1 LTQENMK
8 KQSGVLQRWD
18 DERGFGF
25 ITDKKGRD
33 IFVHVSAFCRIRSR
47 PKAGEKVLF
56 RVEPDAA
63 KGVRAVEVERCWRP
77 AHLLL
82 PEFLFPVWVVG
93 AFYGAL
99 WWFFSQNA
107 FWFFLIIFLLLI
119 AGLTFLMFGL
129 DKRAALNERQ
139 RVPEKTLHL
148 LSLAGGWPG
157 ALLARPLFRH
167 KTRKQPF
174 RTVFWLTVVVNL
186 VAVGVFLFSSQAAP
200 LRDWLDVQALSWLI
214 TLNQWGWIS
223 SPV

>member
-1 LTQENMK
+1 M
-8 KQSGVLQRWD
+8 
-18 DERGFGF
+18 
-25 ITDKKGRD
+25 
-33 IFVHVSAFCRIRSR
+33 
-47 PKAGEKVLF
+47 
-56 RVEPDAA
+56 
-63 KGVRAVEVERCWRP
+63 
-77 AHLLL
+77 
-82 PEFLFPVWVVG
+82 VG
-93 AFYGAL
+93 AFYGGL

-107 FWFFLIIFLLLI
+107 FWFFLIISLLLI

-186 VAVGVFLFSSQAAP
+186 VAVGVFLFSPQAAP

-214 TLNQWGWIS
+214 TLKQWGWIS

>member
-1 LTQENMK
+1 MK

-33 IFVHVSAFCRIRSR
+33 IFVHVSAFGRIRSR

-82 PEFLFPVWVVG
+82 PEFLLPLLVV
-93 AFYGAL
+93 AVFYGAFWL
-99 WWFFSQNA
+99 FFSKNA

-139 RVPEKTLHL
+139 RVPENTLHL

-157 ALLARPLFRH
+157 GLLARPLFRH

-174 RTVFWLTVVVNL
+174 RTVFWLMVVVNL
-186 VAVGVFLFSSQAAP
+186 VAVGVFLFSPQAAP

-214 TLNQWGWIS
+214 TLKQWGWIS

>member
-1 LTQENMK
+1 MK

-33 IFVHVSAFCRIRSR
+33 IFVHVSAFGRIRSR

-82 PEFLFPVWVVG
+82 PEFLLPLLVV
-93 AFYGAL
+93 AVFYGAFWL
-99 WWFFSQNA
+99 FFSKNA

-139 RVPEKTLHL
+139 RVPENTLHL

-157 ALLARPLFRH
+157 GLLARPLFRH

-174 RTVFWLTVVVNL
+174 RTVFWLMVVGNL
-186 VAVGVFLFSSQAAP
+186 VTVGVFLFSPQAAP

-214 TLNQWGWIS
+214 TLKQWGCIS

>member
-1 LTQENMK
+1 MK

-25 ITDKKGRD
+25 IIDKKGRD
-33 IFVHVSAFCRIRSR
+33 IFVHVSAFGRIRSR

-82 PEFLFPVWVVG
+82 PEFLLPLLVV
-93 AFYGAL
+93 AVFYGAFWL
-99 WWFFSQNA
+99 FFSKNA

-139 RVPEKTLHL
+139 RVPENTLHL

-157 ALLARPLFRH
+157 GLLARPLFRH

-174 RTVFWLTVVVNL
+174 RTVFWLMVVVNL
-186 VAVGVFLFSSQAAP
+186 VAVGVFLFSPQAAP

-214 TLNQWGWIS
+214 TLKQWGWIS

>member
-1 LTQENMK
+1 MYKRQ
-8 KQSGVLQRWD
+8 
-18 DERGFGF
+18 
-25 ITDKKGRD
+25 
-33 IFVHVSAFCRIRSR
+33 
-47 PKAGEKVLF
+47 
-56 RVEPDAA
+56 EPDAA

-82 PEFLFPVWVVG
+82 PEFLFPVLVVG

-99 WWFFSQNA
+99 WWFFSKNA
-107 FWFFLIIFLLLI
+107 FWVFLSPLLI
-119 AGLTFLMFGL
+119 FIAVLTFIMFGL

-139 RVPEKTLHL
+139 RVPENTLHL

-157 ALLARPLFRH
+157 GLLARPLFRH

-174 RTVFWLTVVVNL
+174 RTVFWLMVVVNL
-186 VAVGVFLFSSQAAP
+186 VAVGVFLFSPQAAP

-214 TLNQWGWIS
+214 TLKQWGWIS

>member
-1 LTQENMK
+1 MK

-33 IFVHVSAFCRIRSR
+33 IFVHVSAFGRIRSR

-82 PEFLFPVWVVG
+82 PEFLFPVLVVG

-139 RVPEKTLHL
+139 RVSENTLHL

-174 RTVFWLTVVVNL
+174 RTVFWLMVVVNL
-186 VAVGVFLFSSQAAP
+186 VAVGVFLFSPQAAP

-214 TLNQWGWIS
+214 TLKQWGWIS

>member
-1 LTQENMK
+1 MK
-8 KQSGVLQRWD
+8 KQSGVLKSWD
-18 DERGFGF
+18 DVRGFGF

-33 IFVHVSAFCRIRSR
+33 IFVHVSAFARIRSR

-82 PEFLFPVWVVG
+82 PEFLFPLMMVG
-93 AFYGAL
+93 AFYGVL

-107 FWFFLIIFLLLI
+107 FWIFLIIFLLLI

-139 RVPEKTLHL
+139 RVPENTLQL

-174 RTVFWLTVVVNL
+174 RTVFWLVVVVNL
-186 VAVGVFLFSSQAAP
+186 AVLGFFLFSPQAAP

-214 TLNQWGWIS
+214 TLKEWG
-223 SPV
+223 

>member
-1 LTQENMK
+1 MK

-33 IFVHVSAFCRIRSR
+33 IFVHVSAFGRIRSR

-82 PEFLFPVWVVG
+82 PEFLLPLLVV
-93 AFYGAL
+93 AVFYGAFWL
-99 WWFFSQNA
+99 FFSKNA

-139 RVPEKTLHL
+139 RVPENTLHL

-157 ALLARPLFRH
+157 GLLARPLFRH

-174 RTVFWLTVVVNL
+174 RTVFWLMVVGNL
-186 VAVGVFLFSSQAAP
+186 VTVGVFLFSPQAAP

-214 TLNQWGWIS
+214 TLKQWGWIS

>member
-1 LTQENMK
+1 MK
-8 KQSGVLQRWD
+8 KQSGVLKSWD
-18 DERGFGF
+18 DVRGFGF

-33 IFVHVSAFCRIRSR
+33 IYVHVSAFGCIRSR

-82 PEFLFPVWVVG
+82 PEFLFPLMMVG
-93 AFYGAL
+93 AFYGVL

-107 FWFFLIIFLLLI
+107 FWIFLIIFLLLI

-139 RVPEKTLHL
+139 RVPENTLQL

-174 RTVFWLTVVVNL
+174 
-186 VAVGVFLFSSQAAP
+186 ALFSG
-200 LRDWLDVQALSWLI
+200 WWSW
-214 TLNQWGWIS
+214 
-223 SPV
+223 

>member
-1 LTQENMK
+1 MK

-25 ITDKKGRD
+25 IADKKGRD
-33 IFVHVSAFCRIRSR
+33 IFVHVSAFGRIRSR
-47 PKAGEKVLF
+47 PQAGEKVLF

-82 PEFLFPVWVVG
+82 PEFLIPVLMVG

-119 AGLTFLMFGL
+119 AGLTFLMFAL
-129 DKRAALNERQ
+129 DKRAAVNERQ
-139 RVPEKTLHL
+139 RVPENTLHL

-157 ALLARPLFRH
+157 GLLARPLFRH

-174 RTVFWLTVVVNL
+174 RTFFWLMVVVNL
-186 VAVGVFLFSSQAAP
+186 VAVGVFLFSPQAAP

-214 TLNQWGWIS
+214 TLKQWGWIS

>member
-1 LTQENMK
+1 MK

-33 IFVHVSAFCRIRSR
+33 IFVHVSAFGRIRSR

-82 PEFLFPVWVVG
+82 PEFLLPLLVV
-93 AFYGAL
+93 AVFYGAFWL
-99 WWFFSQNA
+99 FFSKNA

-139 RVPEKTLHL
+139 RMPENTLHL

-157 ALLARPLFRH
+157 GLLARPLFRH

-174 RTVFWLTVVVNL
+174 RTVFWLMVVVNL
-186 VAVGVFLFSSQAAP
+186 VAVGVFLFSPQAAP

-214 TLNQWGWIS
+214 TLKQWGWIS

>member
-1 LTQENMK
+1 MK

-33 IFVHVSAFCRIRSR
+33 IFVHVSAFGRIRSR

-82 PEFLFPVWVVG
+82 PEFLFPLLIVG
-93 AFYGAL
+93 AFYGAV

-139 RVPEKTLHL
+139 RVPENTLHL

-157 ALLARPLFRH
+157 GLLARPLFRH

-174 RTVFWLTVVVNL
+174 RIVFWLMAVVNL
-186 VAVGVFLFSSQAAP
+186 VAVGVFLFSPQAAP
-200 LRDWLDVQALSWLI
+200 LRGWLDVQALSWLI
-214 TLNQWGWIS
+214 TLKQWGWIS

>member
-1 LTQENMK
+1 MK

-33 IFVHVSAFCRIRSR
+33 IFVHVSAFGRIRSR

-82 PEFLFPVWVVG
+82 PEFLLPLLVV
-93 AFYGAL
+93 AVFYGAFWL
-99 WWFFSQNA
+99 FFSKNA

-139 RVPEKTLHL
+139 RVPENTLHL

-157 ALLARPLFRH
+157 GLLARPLFRH

-174 RTVFWLTVVVNL
+174 RTVFWLMVVVNL
-186 VAVGVFLFSSQAAP
+186 VAVGVFLFSPQAAP

-214 TLNQWGWIS
+214 TLKQWGCIS

>member
-1 LTQENMK
+1 MK
-8 KQSGVLQRWD
+8 KQSGVLKSWD
-18 DERGFGF
+18 DVRGFGF

-33 IFVHVSAFCRIRSR
+33 IFVHVSAFGRIRSR

-82 PEFLFPVWVVG
+82 PEFLFPLMMVG
-93 AFYGAL
+93 AFYGVL

-139 RVPEKTLHL
+139 RVPENTLHF

-157 ALLARPLFRH
+157 GLLARPLFRH

-174 RTVFWLTVVVNL
+174 RTVFWLMVVVNL
-186 VAVGVFLFSSQAAP
+186 VAVGVFLFSPQAAP

-214 TLNQWGWIS
+214 TLKQWGWIS

>member
-1 LTQENMK
+1 MK

-33 IFVHVSAFCRIRSR
+33 IFVHVSAFGRIRSR

-77 AHLLL
+77 GHLLL
-82 PEFLFPVWVVG
+82 PEFLFPLLMVG
-93 AFYGAL
+93 AFYGGL

-139 RVPEKTLHL
+139 RVPENTLHL

-157 ALLARPLFRH
+157 GLLARPLFRH

-174 RTVFWLTVVVNL
+174 RTVFWLMVVGNL
-186 VAVGVFLFSSQAAP
+186 VTVGVFLFSPQAAP

-214 TLNQWGWIS
+214 TLKQWGCIS